1 MMKGDVM
8 LDAPPRRP
16 PHYDAIRN
24 ETDAIGFTMAS
35 DLWTGALL
43 RTLAASKPG
52 GSFLEL
58 GTGTGL
64 ATVWLVDGMD
74 ARSTLL
80 TVDNDDAVSS
90 VARRHLKHD
99 RRVTF
104 TIADG
109 EACLSIF
116 AEEGRTFDLVFADAW
131 PGKYSS
137 LEEALQIV
145 APGGLYVVDDMLPQ
159 PNWPEDHPPKV
170 ARLVETLRA
179 RPDLHVATLCWS
191 TGVIVAT
198 KRAGNEST

>member
-1 MMKGDVM
+1 M

-43 RTLAASKPG
+43 RTLAASKPA

-64 ATVWLVDGMD
+64 ATAWLLDGMD

-131 PGKYSS
+131 PGKYSH
-137 LEEALQIV
+137 LDEALRIV

-159 PNWPEDHPPKV
+159 PSWPPEHAPKV
-170 ARLVETLRA
+170 ERLVETLAA
-179 RPDLHVATLCWS
+179 RSDLHLTMMTWS
-191 TGVIVAT
+191 TGLIVAA
-198 KRAGNEST
+198 KVR